1 MVKFIFTKRS
11 LGELLPH
18 LNFSSLSQGKLT
30 IYFCLQDSNFEG
42 LHWFDSVWKH
52 INDERKQLQEQQHK
66 GSVQLQ
72 QALAL
77 TEKKIKTL
85 EEEFKLLY
93 YSLTSA
99 RIFFR

>member
-1 MVKFIFTKRS
+1 MQFIF
-11 LGELLPH
+11 
-18 LNFSSLSQGKLT
+18 
-30 IYFCLQDSNFEG
+30 QDSNFEA
-42 LHWFDSVWKH
+42 LHWFDSIWKH
-52 INDERKQLQEQQHK
+52 ISEERKLLEEQQHK

-85 EEEFKLLY
+85 EEEYKLLY

>member
-1 MVKFIFTKRS
+1 MIKNHVT
-11 LGELLPH
+11 H
-18 LNFSSLSQGKLT
+18 LSCNF
-30 IYFCLQDSNFEG
+30 QDSNFEA
-42 LHWFDSVWKH
+42 LHWFDSIWKH
-52 INDERKQLQEQQHK
+52 IKEERRNLEEQKAK
-66 GSVQLQ
+66 GSLQLQ
-72 QALAL
+72 QTLAL

>member
-1 MVKFIFTKRS
+1 M
-11 LGELLPH
+11 LL
-18 LNFSSLSQGKLT
+18 F
-30 IYFCLQDSNFEG
+30 QDSNFEA
-42 LHWFDSVWKH
+42 LHWFDSIWKH
-52 INDERKQLQEQQHK
+52 IRDERRALEEQKQK

-85 EEEFKLLY
+85 EEEYKLLY